1 MLTMLRDATELDQ
14 AKTRARLFVAVEN
27 RAIATLKLVRAY
39 PTGEPP
45 AAAVALLNE
54 LNAAVTHWEQ
64 MIELRKTDMK
74 IATKELEVATHAC
87 SILKEYRCVE
97 IP

>member
-1 MLTMLRDATELDQ
+1 MSGFAGQHACKRSMQNLMQLWTIRRRCVVGCSGCGDGS
-14 AKTRARLFVAVEN
+14 R
-27 RAIATLKLVRAY
+27 
-39 PTGEPP
+39 GEPP

-54 LNAAVTHWEQ
+54 LYAAVTHCEQ
-64 MIELRKTDMK
+64 MVELRKTDMK